1 MGASL
6 LAISPQI
13 PDSAASTEAQ
23 HNIDFLVLSDVGN
36 LVAKDFGI
44 VYRQAENVNQAFE
57 GRLDISAYNA
67 DDSWELPLP
76 ATYVVDTDGVVR
88 YAFLDADYKKRA
100 EPNVILDV
108 LRDMK

>member
-1 MGASL
+1 MAV
-6 LAISPQI
+6 SPQI
-13 PDSAASTEAQ
+13 PDSAAGTETQ
-23 HNIDFLVLSDVGN
+23 HDLDFLVLSDVGN
-36 LVAKDFGI
+36 RVAKEFGI
-44 VYRQAENVNQAFE
+44 VYRQAENVNQAFK

-76 ATYVVDTDGVVR
+76 ATYVIDSDGIVR

-108 LRDMK
+108 LRNLNR